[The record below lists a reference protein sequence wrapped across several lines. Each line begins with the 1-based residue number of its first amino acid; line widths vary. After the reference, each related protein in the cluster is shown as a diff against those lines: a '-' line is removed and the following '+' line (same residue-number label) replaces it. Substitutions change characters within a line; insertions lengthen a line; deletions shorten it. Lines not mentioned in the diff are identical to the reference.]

1 VYFEEEKKIADALRG
16 WIGSGVIKSAH
27 DCSEGGLA
35 VALSESCFS
44 EDVARNTPRLLGAK
58 VSLESIENV
67 NVQAALFGESQARIV
82 VTVEKAF
89 LPKVLGQA
97 AILEVPVTEI
107 GTVGGDRLSIDY
119 GDDSFSWSLSD
130 LHKEWWSSIESRLS

>member
-1 VYFEEEKKIADALRG
+1 M
-16 WIGSGVIKSAH
+16 
-27 DCSEGGLA
+27 
-35 VALSESCFS
+35 
-44 EDVARNTPRLLGAK
+44 ARNTPRLLGAK